1 MPTDSDARL
10 GSNIWKLQAIRLL
23 FYMQF
28 FSAVL
33 VPFFTDW
40 GGISLAQ
47 VLYLNAWFFL
57 CNFLF
62 EVPTGTVA
70 DYLGRKVSLALGSL
84 VAIGAALLYVS
95 RPAFPVF
102 MAAEAVFAIA
112 YTLHS
117 GADEALA
124 YDSLKATGHTERA
137 AHVLGRM
144 ESFKL
149 GGIITATLIGG
160 FIASAFGLSAPMRAY
175 VLPATLAF
183 LLALTLREPPTS
195 SQERRTRTGYVR
207 ILTQGGRYFL
217 GHKVVRLLAIEL
229 ALTNA
234 LAWGLIWLF
243 QPLLERSGVPL
254 RFFGVVHALSCV
266 GQILFL
272 GNVARIER
280 WIGSMRRLL
289 LGATVLAGVSF
300 LMLGATRWTPL
311 VIVGIIL
318 GFTFSLPR
326 IPLFS
331 AYINHHIPS
340 NQRATVLSFV
350 SMVRTLAIVV
360 INPLIGLLAEW
371 SLSWT
376 MAILGTGLIAF
387 AAGSRIEERH
397 LAAAPAS
404 SDDAAGGP

>member
-1 MPTDSDARL
+1 MTTEPAQRL
-10 GSNIWKLQAIRLL
+10 GRNIWKLQAIRML

-47 VLYLNAWFFL
+47 VLFLNAWFFL

-70 DYLGRKVSLALGSL
+70 DFLGRKVSLALGNLVGL
-84 VAIGAALLYVS
+84 VAALVYVS
-95 RPAFPVF
+95 RPSFPMF
-102 MAAEAVFAIA
+102 MVAEAIFAIA

-137 AHVLGRM
+137 AHVISRM
-144 ESFKL
+144 EAFKL
-149 GGIITATLIGG
+149 GGIITGTLTGG
-160 FIASAFGLSAPMRAY
+160 FIASAFGLSAPMRAF

-183 LLALTLREPPTS
+183 LVALTLREPPGWARE
-195 SQERRTRTGYVR
+195 QRTRSSYTR
-207 ILTQGGRYFL
+207 ILVQGGRYFL
-217 GHKVVRLLAIEL
+217 GHKVVRLLAFEL
-229 ALTNA
+229 ALSNA
-234 LAWGLIWLF
+234 LAWGIIWLF
-243 QPLLERSGVPL
+243 QPLLERSGMPL

-266 GQILFL
+266 GQIFLL
-272 GNVARIER
+272 GNVVRLER
-280 WIGSMRRLL
+280 WFGSTRRLL
-289 LGATVLAGVSF
+289 LGATVIAGASF
-300 LMLGATRWTPL
+300 LLLAATQWMPL
-311 VIVGIIL
+311 VIVGIIV

-340 NQRATVLSFV
+340 EQRATVLSFV
-350 SMVRTLAIVV
+350 SMVRTLGIVV
-360 INPLIGLLAEW
+360 CNPFIGLLAEW

-376 MAILGTGLIAF
+376 MAILGTGLIVL
-387 AAGSRIEERH
+387 AAASRIEERH
-397 LAAAPAS
+397 LVNAPVS
-404 SDDAAGGP
+404 PDSRLE